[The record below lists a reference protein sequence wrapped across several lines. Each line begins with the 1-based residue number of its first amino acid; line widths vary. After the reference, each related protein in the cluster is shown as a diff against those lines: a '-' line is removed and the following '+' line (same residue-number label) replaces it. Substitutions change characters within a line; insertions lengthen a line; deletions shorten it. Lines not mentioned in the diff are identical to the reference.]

1 MRVKAL
7 LSRECGGPE
16 SLELS
21 EVPEP
26 HPGKGEIRIAVRA
39 CAINFPDVLII
50 EDKYQFSPKRPF
62 SPGSEISGVVE
73 SLGEGAVGFAVG
85 QRVMALITCG
95 GLAEFVN
102 APIAQCTAI
111 PESLPFDAAAAFQ
124 VTYGT
129 SYHALVDRAAL
140 KSGETL
146 LVLGASGGVG
156 LAAIEIGISLGARVV
171 AAVSSVEKAEIAARA
186 GASKVLVYPASPDNP
201 KSLSAC
207 FKEACPGGANV
218 IYDPVGGAYAEPA
231 LRSIAW
237 DGRYLVVGFAAG
249 ISSPPLNI
257 ALLKGCSIV
266 GVFWGAWAQRFPEK
280 QLKNNHELLAL
291 YARGSIKPLVSERFT
306 LQRGGAA
313 IRALAD
319 RKAVGKLV
327 VVI

>member
-1 MRVKAL
+1 MKAL
-7 LSRECGGPE
+7 LSRKSGGPE

-21 EVPEP
+21 EVSDPL
-26 HPGKGEIRIAVRA
+26 PGRGEIRIAVRA

-50 EDKYQFSPKRPF
+50 EDKYQLSPKRPF

-73 SLGEGAVGFAVG
+73 SLGEETVGFAVG

-95 GLAEFVN
+95 GLAEFAV
-102 APIAQCTAI
+102 AQVAQCTAI
-111 PESLPFDAAAAFQ
+111 PESLPFDEAAAFQ

-156 LAAIEIGISLGARVV
+156 LASIEIGISLGARVV
-171 AAVSSVEKAEIAARA
+171 AAVSSAEKAEIAARA
-186 GASKVLVYPASPDNP
+186 GASQVLVYPASPDNP
-201 KSLSAC
+201 KALSAC

-237 DGRYLVVGFAAG
+237 EGRYLVVGFAAG
-249 ISSPPLNI
+249 ISAPPLNL

-280 QLKNNHELLAL
+280 QIKNNQALLAL
-291 YARGSIKPLVSERFT
+291 YARGSIKPLVSERFS
-306 LQRGGAA
+306 LERGGAA
-313 IRALAD
+313 IRQLAD